1 MDKETW
7 KQKYDE
13 QPLAVQD
20 YLLNSQSS
28 LNAGRAQAKLAYDND
43 AWDRV
48 MDVVWDTVFAG
59 LSKEDCRERLRRLA
73 GDRKPED
80 VERAVLFHVI
90 LPLAD
95 LISWNVEGRLQELG
109 VPLADIQSSFRVSLR
124 PASYG
129 AATRRIA
136 ALAKIHLLS
145 EEMVRR
151 LREVLISSIKGVR
164 TIEQVKEVVQRREG
178 DGGLGFSREQAEAFG
193 KAMTDFLASTQVMPE
208 QEYAEW
214 LTKLE
219 QGQLTASDQPTTYN
233 LQPTTFSDEA
243 EIAGHAA
250 NTPSAPA
257 HVTSSQDEAINAA
270 VSQIGLSGLDEYMTK
285 RLRNLI
291 STRLRDVRNAI
302 DTKAVLSRAPQVGGM
317 GLAIEEADRIATV
330 IEKFYQENHQK
341 IEAEERGQIEAT
353 TIEQQKK
360 IEERKKRESE
370 EHAKWYQEK
379 VQGIN
384 PLAAAHDQVV
394 AAMKVKSDMSP
405 HNLQPTTYNLQP
417 TLDGVQPPPVR
428 LTGLTEEIGGMGVA
442 EFRRLAKT
450 PETAVEKIKQ
460 KFETLKQ
467 ESFEHWTEG
476 IEAWHRSPIQQQYLK
491 LVSESFASGKPVAAL
506 VAERRAQDPN
516 SISPE
521 EIAALVQLNSQIHF

>member
-20 YLLNSQSS
+20 YLLSSQSS
-28 LNAGRAQAKLAYDND
+28 LNAGRAQAQLAYDND

-48 MDVVWDTVFAG
+48 MDVVWDTVFAK

-80 VERAVLFHVI
+80 VEKAVLFHVI

-95 LISWNVEGRLQELG
+95 LISWNAEGRLQELV
-109 VPLADIQSSFRVSLR
+109 VPLADIQSAFRVSLR

-164 TIEQVKEVVQRREG
+164 TIEQVKETVQRRQG

-214 LTKLE
+214 LNKIEQEGNTKKE
-219 QGQLTASDQPTTYN
+219 IRDTIETSANPE
-233 LQPTTFSDEA
+233 EA
-243 EIAGHAA
+243 EIAGHVA
-250 NTPSAPA
+250 NKLMAPA
-257 HVTSSQDEAINAA
+257 HVTFSQDEAIDAA
-270 VSQIGLSGLDEYMTK
+270 VGQIGLSGLDEYMTK

-291 STRLRDVRNAI
+291 STRLRDVRNAM

-317 GLAIEEADRIATV
+317 GLSSEEADRIAPV

-353 TIEQQKK
+353 AIEQQKK

-370 EHAKWYQEK
+370 EHAKWFQEK

-394 AAMKVKSDMSP
+394 AAMKAGTGGKDQTLDISHKS
-405 HNLQPTTYNLQP
+405 LGGTTI
-417 TLDGVQPPPVR
+417 DGVQPPPVR

-476 IEAWHRSPIQQQYLK
+476 IEAWHRSPMQQQYLK
-491 LVSESFASGKPVAAL
+491 LVSESFATGKPVAAL
-506 VAERRAQDPN
+506 VAERRAQDP
-516 SISPE
+516 SFISPE